1 MHDHDHERDHRM
13 GRRFVLSLGITS
25 VVFLAEIAGGILS
38 HSLALLSDAG
48 HVFLD
53 VFALAM
59 SYVALRL
66 ADRPADEEHT
76 FGFHRAK
83 VLAALAN
90 SLLLFLMV
98 FFIAREAWSRWLHPE
113 PINSGL
119 MLGVAIVGLVANL
132 VVARVLRTHDHDD
145 LNARSAFL
153 HVLGDALASVGVIG
167 GAILIAL
174 TGWYAVDPIL
184 SVLICLLILGGA
196 WRIFRESI
204 HILVEGSP
212 AGVEMRDVAAAIGAV
227 SGVRNVHDL
236 HVWSVG
242 PGYASLSAHVVLADQ
257 ALAQTQ
263 ALMDAIKARL
273 EKDFTIHHTTIQFEC
288 NHCGQCV
295 DAFEGGVCYPKPVA
309 ANGDAEP
316 QMDTDRH

>member
-1 MHDHDHERDHRM
+1 MHDHDHTHEHGDARM
-13 GRRFVLSLGITS
+13 GRRFVLALVITS
-25 VVFLAEIAGGILS
+25 IVLAAEIAGGILS
-38 HSLALLSDAG
+38 RSLALLSDAG

-66 ADRPADEEHT
+66 AERPADEHHT
-76 FGFHRAK
+76 FGLHRAK

-98 FFIAREAWSRWLHPE
+98 FFIAREAWERWQNPQ
-113 PINSGL
+113 PVNSGL
-119 MLGVAIVGLVANL
+119 MLGVAVVGLVANL
-132 VVARVLRTHDHDD
+132 LVARILHAHDEDD
-145 LNARSAFL
+145 LNAKSAFL
-153 HVLGDALASVGVIG
+153 HVLGDALASVAVIG

-174 TGWYAVDPIL
+174 TGWYVVDPIL

-196 WRIFRESI
+196 WRIFRESL

-212 AGVEMRDVAAAIGAV
+212 AGVNVREVAAAMGAV
-227 SGVRNVHDL
+227 EGVQNVHDL

-242 PGYASLSAHVVLADQ
+242 PGYVSLSAHVVLADQ
-257 ALAQTQ
+257 ALAATQ
-263 ALMDAIKARL
+263 AAMAALKERL
-273 EKDFTIHHTTIQFEC
+273 EHGFGIRHTTIQFEC

-295 DAFEGGVCYPKPVA
+295 DAFEGGVCYPRPVA
-309 ANGDAEP
+309 PNGGSSE
-316 QMDTDRH
+316 H

>member
-1 MHDHDHERDHRM
+1 M
-13 GRRFVLSLGITS
+13 GRRFVLALAITS
-25 VVFLAEIAGGILS
+25 IVFIAEIAGGILS
-38 HSLALLSDAG
+38 RSLALLSDAG

-59 SYVALRL
+59 SYAALRL
-66 ADRPADEEHT
+66 AQRPADEHHT
-76 FGFHRAK
+76 FGFHRGK

-90 SLLLFLMV
+90 SLLLFGMV
-98 FFIAREAWSRWLHPE
+98 FFIAREAWERWQNPQ

-119 MLGVAIVGLVANL
+119 MLGVAVVGLVANL
-132 VVARVLRTHDHDD
+132 VVARMLHAHDEDD

-153 HVLGDALASVGVIG
+153 HVLGDALASVAVIG

-174 TGWYAVDPIL
+174 TGWYVVDPIL

-196 WRIFRESI
+196 WRIFRESL

-212 AGVEMRDVAAAIGAV
+212 AGVNMREVAAAMGEV
-227 SGVRNVHDL
+227 EGVQNVHDL

-242 PGYASLSAHVVLADQ
+242 PGYVSLSAHVVLGDQ
-257 ALAQTQ
+257 ALAATQ
-263 ALMDAIKARL
+263 ALMDTLKERL
-273 EKDFTIHHTTIQFEC
+273 ERGFGIHHTTIQFEC

-295 DAFEGGVCYPKPVA
+295 DAFEGGVCYPRPVA
-309 ANGDAEP
+309 PNGGSSE
-316 QMDTDRH
+316 H